1 MKELYLSKVEKD
13 LGEGLDRYIHIAE
26 NLLPK
31 NENTAIY
38 AAFIRNMLN
47 GFGSYDEMAES
58 VQLNVYEDIDN
69 IVRDVNEWLESFD
82 SKKIISKL
90 PSLINEYRDG
100 DFNKIVKTELEKAT
114 EAKAEIEKA
123 TEAKAEIEKEET
135 KEEAVVEKEETKEE
149 AGVEKEETKEEA
161 GVENNKIPQIIKKYE
176 DEIKNKFSEFG
187 IDTTSDIDTLVKSFK
202 DKDEKV
208 INDFESFIRKAADD
222 IINVLKDNL
231 IIDEKFIKDICTE
244 LNIECT
250 DKETE
255 EFLQTVSG
263 VLSET
268 SSKLETT
275 LKNGVNKM
283 IDAII
288 ALIRKRVEESKEE
301 ETEKPKEETE
311 TKEREMEKDTKR
323 KTKEA
328 KTEKNKEEKT
338 TQQVEISADVDNT
351 NVKKFANIVNMNM
364 KDYTDIYASFK
375 EDQQKYI
382 NLLRAFKAGDRTYVE
397 EHIKL
402 GDNKITITDYNEL
415 IAISKKITST
425 KRASKKETQP
435 QQ

>member
-13 LGEGLDRYIHIAE
+13 LGEEIDRYIHIAE

-31 NENTAIY
+31 NENTEIY
-38 AAFIRNMLN
+38 LAFIRNMLN
-47 GFGSYDEMAES
+47 GFGSDEMAES

-100 DFNKIVKTELEKAT
+100 DFNKIVKTELEKVE
-114 EAKAEIEKA
+114 EAKAEI
-123 TEAKAEIEKEET
+123 
-135 KEEAVVEKEETKEE
+135 
-149 AGVEKEETKEEA
+149 EKEETKEEA

-222 IINVLKDNL
+222 IINALKDNL
-231 IIDEKFIKDICTE
+231 IIDEKFIKAICTQ
-244 LNIECT
+244 LNIVCT

-255 EFLQTVSG
+255 EFLQIVSG

-311 TKEREMEKDTKR
+311 KPKREMEKDTKG
-323 KTKEA
+323 KTQKA
-328 KTEKNKEEKT
+328 KTEKNKEEKN
-338 TQQVEISADVDNT
+338 QNVEISADVDNT
-351 NVKKFANIVNMNM
+351 NVKKFTNIVNMNI
-364 KDYTDIYASFK
+364 KDYTDIYASLK
-375 EDQQKYI
+375 DSQQKYI
-382 NLLRAFKAGDRTYVE
+382 NLLRAFKAGDKSYVE

-402 GDNKITITDYNEL
+402 GDNKMTIADYNEL

-425 KRASKKETQP
+425 KSKRASKKETQP

>member
-1 MKELYLSKVEKD
+1 MKELYLSKVKND
-13 LGEGLDRYIHIAE
+13 LGEEIDRYIHIAE

-38 AAFIRNMLN
+38 AAFIRNMIN
-47 GFGSYDEMAES
+47 GFGCDDDEITES
-58 VQLNVYEDIDN
+58 IQLNVYEDIDS
-69 IVRDVNEWLESFD
+69 IVKDVNEWLESFD

-100 DFNKIVKTELEKAT
+100 DFNEIVKAEIEK
-114 EAKAEIEKA
+114 IEKA
-123 TEAKAEIEKEET
+123 TEAKAKEKEVTKDKNKVEEAT
-135 KEEAVVEKEETKEE
+135 KEAKEE
-149 AGVEKEETKEEA
+149 V

-176 DEIKNKFSEFG
+176 KEIKNKFSEFG
-187 IDTTSDIDTLVKSFK
+187 IDASDIDTLVKSFK
-202 DKDEKV
+202 GKDKKL

-222 IINVLKDNL
+222 IINALTKDNL
-231 IIDEKFIKDICTE
+231 IIDGKFIKDICTQ

-250 DKETE
+250 DKEIE
-255 EFLQTVSG
+255 EFLQIVSG

-268 SSKLETT
+268 SSVLETT

-288 ALIRKRVEESKEE
+288 ALIRKKVEESKEEETEKPKE

-311 TKEREMEKDTKR
+311 TKEREMEKGTEG
-323 KTKEA
+323 KT
-328 KTEKNKEEKT
+328 KEEKT
-338 TQQVEISADVDNT
+338 KENQNVEISANVDNT

-364 KDYTDIYASFK
+364 KDYSDIYVGLKDS
-375 EDQQKYI
+375 QQKYL

-397 EHIKL
+397 ERIKL
-402 GDNKITITDYNEL
+402 GYNKMTIVDYNEL
-415 IAISKKITST
+415 IAINKKITST

>member
-1 MKELYLSKVEKD
+1 MKELYLSKVQND
-13 LGEGLDRYIHIAE
+13 LGEAIDRYIHIAE

-38 AAFIRNMLN
+38 VAFIRNMIN
-47 GFGSYDEMAES
+47 GFGCDDDEITES
-58 VQLNVYEDIDN
+58 IQLNVYEDIDN

-90 PSLINEYRDG
+90 PSLINEYRQG
-100 DFNKIVKTELEKAT
+100 DFNEIVKAEIEKAT
-114 EAKAEIEKA
+114 EPKAEIEKA
-123 TEAKAEIEKEET
+123 TEA
-135 KEEAVVEKEETKEE
+135 
-149 AGVEKEETKEEA
+149 KEEA
-161 GVENNKIPQIIKKYE
+161 GVENNKIPIIKKYE
-176 DEIKNKFSEFG
+176 DEIKNKFG
-187 IDTTSDIDTLVKSFK
+187 IDASDIDTLVKSFK

-222 IINVLKDNL
+222 IINALTKDNL
-231 IIDEKFIKDICTE
+231 IIDNNFIKDICTQ
-244 LNIECT
+244 LNVECT
-250 DKETE
+250 DKEIE
-255 EFLQTVSG
+255 EFLQIVSG

-268 SSKLETT
+268 SSSLETT

-288 ALIRKRVEESKEE
+288 ALIRKKVEESKEE

-311 TKEREMEKDTKR
+311 TKEREMEKDTKG
-323 KTKEA
+323 KTT

-338 TQQVEISADVDNT
+338 TQQVEISADVDN
-351 NVKKFANIVNMNM
+351 NNAKKFANIVNMNI
-364 KDYTDIYASFK
+364 KDYTDIYASLK
-375 EDQQKYI
+375 DSQQKYI
-382 NLLRAFKAGDRTYVE
+382 NLLRAFKAGDKSYVE

-402 GDNKITITDYNEL
+402 GDNKITIADYNEL

-425 KRASKKETQP
+425 KSKRASKKETQP

>member
-1 MKELYLSKVEKD
+1 MKELYLSKVQND
-13 LGEGLDRYIHIAE
+13 LGEAIDRYIHIAE

-38 AAFIRNMLN
+38 VAFIRNMIN
-47 GFGSYDEMAES
+47 GFGCDDDEITES
-58 VQLNVYEDIDN
+58 IQLNVYEDIDN

-100 DFNKIVKTELEKAT
+100 DFNEIVKAEIEK
-114 EAKAEIEKA
+114 IEKA
-123 TEAKAEIEKEET
+123 TEAKEEVKEET
-135 KEEAVVEKEETKEE
+135 KDENKVEEATKE
-149 AGVEKEETKEEA
+149 AKEEA

-176 DEIKNKFSEFG
+176 DEIFSEFG
-187 IDTTSDIDTLVKSFK
+187 IDASDIDTLVKSFK
-202 DKDEKV
+202 GKDKKL

-231 IIDEKFIKDICTE
+231 IIDNNFIKDICTQ

-250 DKETE
+250 DKEIE
-255 EFLQTVSG
+255 EFLQIVSG

-268 SSKLETT
+268 SSSLETT

-288 ALIRKRVEESKEE
+288 ALIRKKVEESKEE

-311 TKEREMEKDTKR
+311 TKEREMEKDTKG
-323 KTKEA
+323 KTT

-338 TQQVEISADVDNT
+338 EKNKNVEITANVDNN
-351 NVKKFANIVNMNM
+351 NVKKFTNIVNMNI
-364 KDYTDIYASFK
+364 KDYTDIYASLK
-375 EDQQKYI
+375 DSQQKYI
-382 NLLRAFKAGDRTYVE
+382 NLLRAFKAGDKSYVE

-402 GDNKITITDYNEL
+402 GDNKMTITDYNEL
-415 IAISKKITST
+415 IVISKKITST
-425 KRASKKETQP
+425 KSKRASKKETQP

>member
-90 PSLINEYRDG
+90 PSLINEYRQG
-100 DFNKIVKTELEKAT
+100 DFNEIVKAEIEKAT

-149 AGVEKEETKEEA
+149 AGVE
-161 GVENNKIPQIIKKYE
+161 NNKIPQIIKKYE
-176 DEIKNKFSEFG
+176 DEAKKKFSEFG

-222 IINVLKDNL
+222 IINALKDNL
-231 IIDEKFIKDICTE
+231 IIDEKFTKDICTQ

-255 EFLQTVSG
+255 EFLQIVSG

>member
-13 LGEGLDRYIHIAE
+13 LGEEIDRYIHIAE

-31 NENTAIY
+31 NENTEIY
-38 AAFIRNMLN
+38 LAFIRNMLN
-47 GFGSYDEMAES
+47 GFGSDEMAES

-100 DFNKIVKTELEKAT
+100 DFNKIVKTELEKVE

-123 TEAKAEIEKEET
+123 TEAKAEI
-135 KEEAVVEKEETKEE
+135 
-149 AGVEKEETKEEA
+149 EKEETKEEA

-222 IINVLKDNL
+222 IINALKDNL
-231 IIDEKFIKDICTE
+231 IIDEKFIKAICTQ

-255 EFLQTVSG
+255 EFLQIVSG

-301 ETEKPKEETE
+301 NTEKPKEETE
-311 TKEREMEKDTKR
+311 TKEREMEKDTKG
-323 KTKEA
+323 KTTKEP
-328 KTEKNKEEKT
+328 KTEKNKEEKN
-338 TQQVEISADVDNT
+338 QNVEITANVDNN
-351 NVKKFANIVNMNM
+351 NVKKFTNIVNMNI
-364 KDYTDIYASFK
+364 KDYTDIYASLK
-375 EDQQKYI
+375 DSQQKYMNI
-382 NLLRAFKAGDRTYVE
+382 LRAFKAGDRTYVE

-402 GDNKITITDYNEL
+402 GDNKMSIVDYNEL
-415 IAISKKITST
+415 IAINKKITST
-425 KRASKKETQP
+425 KSKRASKKETQP

>member
-1 MKELYLSKVEKD
+1 MKELYLSKVQND
-13 LGEGLDRYIHIAE
+13 LGEEIDRYIHIAE

-38 AAFIRNMLN
+38 AAFIRNMIN
-47 GFGSYDEMAES
+47 GFGCDDDEITES
-58 VQLNVYEDIDN
+58 IQLNVYEDIDN

-100 DFNKIVKTELEKAT
+100 DFNEIVKAEIEK
-114 EAKAEIEKA
+114 IEKA
-123 TEAKAEIEKEET
+123 TEAKEEVKEET
-135 KEEAVVEKEETKEE
+135 KDENKVEEATKEAKEE
-149 AGVEKEETKEEA
+149 AA

-176 DEIKNKFSEFG
+176 DEIKNKFSG
-187 IDTTSDIDTLVKSFK
+187 IDATSVDTLVKSFK

-231 IIDEKFIKDICTE
+231 IIDKKFIKDICTQ

-250 DKETE
+250 DKEIE
-255 EFLQTVSG
+255 ELLQIVSG

-288 ALIRKRVEESKEE
+288 ALIRKKVEESKEEKTEKPKE

-311 TKEREMEKDTKR
+311 TKEREMEKDTKG
-323 KTKEA
+323 KTT

-351 NVKKFANIVNMNM
+351 NVKKFANIINMNI

-375 EDQQKYI
+375 DDQQKYM

-402 GDNKITITDYNEL
+402 GDNKMTITDYNEL
-415 IAISKKITST
+415 IVINKKITST
-425 KRASKKETQP
+425 KSKRASKKETQP